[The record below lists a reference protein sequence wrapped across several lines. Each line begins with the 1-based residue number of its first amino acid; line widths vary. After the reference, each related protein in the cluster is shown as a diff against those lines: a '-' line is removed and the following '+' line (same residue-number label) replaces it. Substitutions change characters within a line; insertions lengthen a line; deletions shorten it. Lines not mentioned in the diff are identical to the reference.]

1 METLAISK
9 VASGETFEALTCNL
23 PALGVLSLE
32 GQNDQL
38 CIFRA
43 VFLSILTP
51 QFFKRIFPLC
61 IPLKESNH
69 HNLIASTHNSF

>member
-38 CIFRA
+38 EF
-43 VFLSILTP
+43 FE
-51 QFFKRIFPLC
+51 QFFCP
-61 IPLKESNH
+61 S
-69 HNLIASTHNSF
+69 